1 MSANELKSFFET
13 TFPSLVATKELANRL
28 LDFQIRFVTKN
39 QDHMEFFGGNLT
51 GVHIVRFTPA
61 DMDKFFLDVLDIE
74 EEEVK
79 EGLFALPGVNK
90 KHKVASDPFNNVCM
104 YLIHIFLS
112 SKLPENV
119 KKIGAVS
126 TALILNYRYITSRLF
141 KGFKYPADPQTAIAA
156 YAALNNKFILK
167 RLGTW
172 HAVLEDRTKDLVQED
187 GLHYK
192 VLLNFTDDK
201 KIKYA
206 ITDTQGRVREI
217 FKNVYG
223 EFVKIH
229 ERGKKIRATSS
240 TFEFEG
246 EEMLK
251 DKTNGLLAYIHYA
264 NSIVEDKNSIIKQ
277 EIIDAVCDI
286 VKTASPILLEQ
297 TLQWISDNAKFTNQ
311 KIIKEFI
318 ELVLVHSFKYL
329 QDNKN
334 VVSRTT
340 DLLSLAIILKG
351 VYTSSRSSDED
362 LYKLRN
368 LGEKIIKKTGL
379 IKSPSMLAS
388 VRTVLMLYIVIRVFA
403 MNHYS

>member
-51 GVHIVRFTPA
+51 GVHIVRFTPS

-141 KGFKYPADPQTAIAA
+141 RGFKYPADPQTAIAA

-334 VVSRTT
+334 VVSRST

>member
-141 KGFKYPADPQTAIAA
+141 RGFKYPADPQTAIAA

>member
-1 MSANELKSFFET
+1 
-13 TFPSLVATKELANRL
+13 
-28 LDFQIRFVTKN
+28 
-39 QDHMEFFGGNLT
+39 
-51 GVHIVRFTPA
+51 
-61 DMDKFFLDVLDIE
+61 
-74 EEEVK
+74 
-79 EGLFALPGVNK
+79 
-90 KHKVASDPFNNVCM
+90 
-104 YLIHIFLS
+104 
-112 SKLPENV
+112 
-119 KKIGAVS
+119 
-126 TALILNYRYITSRLF
+126 
-141 KGFKYPADPQTAIAA
+141 
-156 YAALNNKFILK
+156 
-167 RLGTW
+167 
-172 HAVLEDRTKDLVQED
+172 VLEDRTKDLIEPS

-192 VLLNFTDDK
+192 VLFDFTDDK

-217 FKNVYG
+217 FKNIYG

-229 ERGKKIRATSS
+229 ERGKKIRSTSS

-286 VKTASPILLEQ
+286 VKTASPMLLEQ
-297 TLQWISDNAKFTNQ
+297 TLEWISDNAKFTNQ

-329 QDNKN
+329 QDNRN
-334 VVSRTT
+334 VVSRAT
-340 DLLSLAIILKG
+340 DLLSLAVILKG
-351 VYTSSRSSDED
+351 IYTSSRSSDED
-362 LYKLRN
+362 LYKLRS

-379 IKSPSMLAS
+379 IKSSSMLAS

>member
-1 MSANELKSFFET
+1 MNSNELKSFFET

-79 EGLFALPGVNK
+79 DGLFALPGVNK

-104 YLIHIFLS
+104 YLIHIFLN

-119 KKIGAVS
+119 KRIGALS
-126 TALILNYRYITSRLF
+126 TALILNYRYITSRLYR
-141 KGFKYPADPQTAIAA
+141 GFKYPADPQTAIAT

-172 HAVLEDRTKDLVQED
+172 HAVLEDRTKDLIEPS

-192 VLLNFTDDK
+192 VLFDFTDDK

-217 FKNVYG
+217 FKNIYG

-229 ERGKKIRATSS
+229 ERGKKIRSTSS

-286 VKTASPILLEQ
+286 VKTASPMLLEQ
-297 TLQWISDNAKFTNQ
+297 TLEWISDNAKFTNQ

-329 QDNKN
+329 QDNRN
-334 VVSRTT
+334 VVSRAT
-340 DLLSLAIILKG
+340 DLLSLAVILKG
-351 VYTSSRSSDED
+351 IYTSSRSSDED
-362 LYKLRN
+362 LYKLRS

-379 IKSPSMLAS
+379 IKSSSMLAS